1 MDKFIQRQK
10 LQNVTEKE
18 IENLNKSIKS
28 KKKKKIELV
37 IKNINK
43 NFTKEAQTQMTILA
57 NSTKCLKEN

>member
-1 MDKFIQRQK
+1 MDKFLQRQK

-28 KKKKKIELV
+28 KKKIELV

>member
-28 KKKKKIELV
+28 KKKKIELV

-57 NSTKCLKEN
+57 NSTKCLKN